1 MKVYP
6 NVDIYTVP
14 KRNHKK
20 TLQKN
25 VWKRLNTTT
34 YWKPKKCRNTV

>member
-14 KRNHKK
+14 KLEITAKQFKK
-20 TLQKN
+20 LP
-25 VWKRLNTTT
+25 KRAKHNNLLKT
-34 YWKPKKCRNTV
+34 K